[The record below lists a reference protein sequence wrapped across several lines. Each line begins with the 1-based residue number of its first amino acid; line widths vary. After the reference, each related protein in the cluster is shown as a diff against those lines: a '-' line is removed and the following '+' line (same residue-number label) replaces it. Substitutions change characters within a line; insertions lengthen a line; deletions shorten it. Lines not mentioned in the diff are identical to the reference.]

1 MSRLIIFF
9 ALNFPLLVPAQETD
23 LYETLNYQKAVENG
37 TRSRDGRPGPGYWQN
52 HADYDISVRLD
63 TASHKIYGRENI
75 TYYNESPDTITSI
88 VLRLYQNRNKK
99 GAVRDIQVHPG
110 NIHEGMDLDTIVIND
125 KGIPLNNRRIMIN
138 GTNFAIPLVSPLLP
152 GDTINVHCRWSYH
165 IPLEPEFRR
174 TGYYMDNAWFI
185 GYFYPQVAVYD
196 DMEFS
201 SELEGWDYQLIH
213 KGMQEFYNDFNNYKV
228 KIQVPEGFYL
238 WATGELK
245 NEEEVYQSPILERLE
260 KARTTDEMVRI
271 ISRDDLD
278 KDLLDGNTWIFEA
291 KAVPDFAFGTASG
304 YLWEGTSVKIDER
317 RVFVDVAYHPES
329 EFYPRVIDIARKTVK
344 YTSEVLPGIAYPY
357 THSTT
362 FNGMWAG
369 GMEFPMIANNCDERD
384 TLFKILMTFH
394 EICHNYHPFMTG
406 INEKRY
412 PFMDEGLTQFCTI
425 HWLWD
430 EYKMDFYSNTVGSA
444 EATGIYEAYNHFC
457 ISTQDNTSLYNAYS
471 QNDVNNGFY
480 QYVVKPIVPLIL
492 FTRMVGENRFLS
504 AYQEFIRRWEGKHP
518 TPFDLFYTMNDVLGE
533 NFNWFWN
540 AWYMDFGYP
549 DLGMELKEDQ
559 LLVKRMGARALPLP
573 VKLTIEY
580 KDGTS
585 AVISRP
591 MNIWKNGS
599 RQLAIEIEDLPGIK
613 SIILD
618 MKNVPDI
625 DHSNN
630 YLKID

>member
-1 MSRLIIFF
+1 
-9 ALNFPLLVPAQETD
+9 
-23 LYETLNYQKAVENG
+23 
-37 TRSRDGRPGPGYWQN
+37 
-52 HADYDISVRLD
+52 
-63 TASHKIYGRENI
+63 
-75 TYYNESPDTITSI
+75 
-88 VLRLYQNRNKK
+88 
-99 GAVRDIQVHPG
+99 
-110 NIHEGMDLDTIVIND
+110 
-125 KGIPLNNRRIMIN
+125 
-138 GTNFAIPLVSPLLP
+138 
-152 GDTINVHCRWSYH
+152 
-165 IPLEPEFRR
+165 
-174 TGYYMDNAWFI
+174 
-185 GYFYPQVAVYD
+185 
-196 DMEFS
+196 
-201 SELEGWDYQLIH
+201 
-213 KGMQEFYNDFNNYKV
+213 
-228 KIQVPEGFYL
+228 
-238 WATGELK
+238 
-245 NEEEVYQSPILERLE
+245 
-260 KARTTDEMVRI
+260 
-271 ISRDDLD
+271 
-278 KDLLDGNTWIFEA
+278 
-291 KAVPDFAFGTASG
+291 
-304 YLWEGTSVKIDER
+304 
-317 RVFVDVAYHPES
+317 
-329 EFYPRVIDIARKTVK
+329 
-344 YTSEVLPGIAYPY
+344 
-357 THSTT
+357 
-362 FNGMWAG
+362 
-369 GMEFPMIANNCDERD
+369 
-384 TLFKILMTFH
+384 
-394 EICHNYHPFMTG
+394 MTG